1 MIKYI
6 PSKDWNWDKEVQSR
20 ILMELDIISAQ
31 LYNAFKGKYKK
42 PRKPDEQF
50 QPDYVKEAKK
60 DIKGAKKADNKDSQK
75 ELAEIFEKRNNQ
87 VKKVEEKFNGT

>member
-1 MIKYI
+1 MTKYI

-20 ILMELDIISAQ
+20 ILMELDIISCQ
-31 LYNAFKGKYKK
+31 FYNAFKGKNKK
-42 PRKPDEQF
+42 PRKPEEQF

-60 DIKGAKKADNKDSQK
+60 EMKSTKKVMNKDSQR

-87 VKKVEEKFNGT
+87 VKKLEEKLNGT